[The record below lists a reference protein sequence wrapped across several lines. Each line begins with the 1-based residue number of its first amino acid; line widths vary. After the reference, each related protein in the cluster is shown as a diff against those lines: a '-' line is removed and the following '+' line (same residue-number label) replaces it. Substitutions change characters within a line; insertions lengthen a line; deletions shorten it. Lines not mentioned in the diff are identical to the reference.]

1 MKNKGENKIKSNESD
16 EFIHYIVDPMEPLYV
31 FRFSF
36 SKEYISDP
44 KTLYK

>member
-1 MKNKGENKIKSNESD
+1 MKNKGENKNKCNESD

-31 FRFSF
+31 FRFSS

-44 KTLYK
+44 KALYK